1 MAAARN
7 IDIAL
12 RIRAALEGAGDIDD
26 MRRRLDALIEELRQ
40 GEDQADDTRRSFGGL
55 TSGLGNLGDALQT
68 LAGLAVVQQFVQI
81 NRQAEA
87 LKNTLTALTGSSEQA
102 NQEIEY
108 LNATANRLGVAV
120 NDISG
125 AYINLTTS
133 AKGTQLEGQK
143 TREIFEAVIGAM
155 AVMGKS
161 GAEADR
167 ALTAIAQTMGK
178 GVIQAEELTGQL
190 EEALPGAS
198 RALAAALGVTVAEL
212 RQMVETGT
220 VVSADVL
227 PALAAELKKTYGSGA
242 AGANTLTA
250 QLARLQNAVT
260 QTFTQIGESGA
271 LQAFKEGAII
281 AAVGVRE
288 LYGGLELTGTAIGAL
303 AAAIAT
309 MDFSQFNRTMQDTS
323 DKLTREVAAIAQY
336 SDTIGP
342 AFAKSAAGAKA
353 LADAQGAVA
362 DKTAQAGQAADQSS
376 GSLAKLSFS
385 YNQLNEKLEKTLAL
399 LDQQAAQQQAWIA
412 VHEKELALRGDIVK
426 QTEYAIDA
434 AQQDVEIKRQQAIE
448 TAEAA
453 NAAQEYVDSLREQA
467 NVLPDVLE
475 AAEKDAV
482 AKRKEADAASA
493 AAAASSQQAEAIRAA
508 NGVILEAL
516 GKQTESAE
524 AARDKAAQLRAEY
537 EAMKEAGAPLEALA
551 LKMNEV
557 VKAEDAARVAA
568 RGYREEQAIT
578 IRQLE
583 QLKAKLDGSLGSQV
597 AYNTAIEKFV
607 RQQQTAADQTERRNR
622 LMADAR
628 QADIA
633 ATRAA
638 AELAEARGQE
648 GEASRLR
655 LVALEQELSLSRDQ
669 AAMRRQEVAALQE
682 LLAAK
687 ERQADTDKIRTQAEQ
702 EAIQATKD
710 LVTEKK
716 NEVAATESA
725 IKAKEAEIESARRST
740 SAKKDEAEEQ
750 RKAAEAAKA
759 QADALAE
766 ADREARRTAATMG
779 YLAQNF
785 GALSEKG
792 KAALDAIQG
801 DALSKAALD
810 ANGLTRSLI
819 SLTQTLD
826 QAAGAEIRF
835 AEQVSGL
842 EQAAAGVGPAA
853 ELARAQLL
861 DMARAGTAGIEGIT
875 QAGEGAVA
883 KLEDIKR
890 STLDA
895 EEALTG
901 LADDFRKQIFQI
913 QGDQKALL
921 ELEYQDNI
929 KRLEELNAKAGE
941 LGQEEF
947 LNAKARAEELHRLK
961 LQQLKEQEAA
971 KNTAGGRE
979 ETSATTRTGT
989 TATAPT
995 GGGVKSG
1002 GGTTI
1007 ILNANNARLLDK
1019 SFVEDLTRQLKP
1031 ELDRLGRLSA

>member
-1 MAAARN
+1 MAAARP

-155 AVMGKS
+155 ATMGKS
-161 GAEADR
+161 GQEADR

-227 PALAAELKKTYGSGA
+227 PALAAELKKTYVGGAQQADTLNGKLAQLQNTLSAMAVEIGKGGGVEVLKDGLSGA
-242 AGANTLTA
+242 ALGATILYGS
-250 QLARLQNAVT
+250 LKMLG
-260 QTFTQIGESGA
+260 TFMGTFA
-271 LQAFKEGAII
+271 
-281 AAVGVRE
+281 AAVASG
-288 LYGGLELTGTAIGAL
+288 
-303 AAAIAT
+303 
-309 MDFSQFNRTMQDTS
+309 DFSDFNRTMEEAQL
-323 DKLTREVAAIAQY
+323 KTRGMIAEVAKFTDAK
-336 SDTIGP
+336 D
-342 AFAKSAAGAKA
+342 AFALTKEEAQKLGVATGKLAGETQK
-353 LADAQGAVA
+353 
-362 DKTAQAGQAADQSS
+362 AGQAAEQTG
-376 GSLAKLSFS
+376 GSLAKLQSN
-385 YNQLNEKLEKTLAL
+385 YQQLQETLEKTLSL
-399 LDQQAAQQQAWIA
+399 LDKQAAAQKGWADVLRA
-412 VHEKELALRGDIVK
+412 EAELRGDITR
-426 QTEYAIDA
+426 QTQLAIAVAEQDA
-434 AQQDVEIKRQQAIE
+434 ATKQKQATE
-448 TAEAA
+448 TARAASEAQHYA
-453 NAAQEYVDSLREQA
+453 DALAQQA
-467 NVLPDVLE
+467 NVIPQVLE
-475 AAEKDAV
+475 AAEKDAI
-482 AKRKEADAASA
+482 AKQKEADAAAVA
-493 AAAASSQQAEAIRAA
+493 AAAASQQAEAIRAA

-875 QAGEGAVA
+875 QAGEGAVS

-901 LADDFRKQIFQI
+901 LADDFRKQILQI

-1007 ILNANNARLLDK
+1007 ILNANNARVLDK
-1019 SFVEDLTRQLKP
+1019 GFVEDLTRQLKP